1 MEKSIK
7 EKRLKIF
14 SLAMD
19 INEKF
24 GAMVFVTYFPHTD
37 WLEVDIYKNKWTTN
51 TTSKEV
57 KAFIVDDSMIYGKI
71 SHDDMILK
79 LERMLGNEK

>member
-7 EKRLKIF
+7 EKRLEIF

-37 WLEVDIYKNKWTTN
+37 WLEINIHKIPWTISSNKDFK
-51 TTSKEV
+51 SY
-57 KAFIVDDSMIYGKI
+57 IIDDSKMYGEI
-71 SHDDMILK
+71 SHDEMILK
-79 LERMLGNEK
+79 LEKMLSNEK